1 MNISFKRALKVLWV
15 KVCLVSLFLLHCT
28 TFRAQDIEY
37 ITIYP
42 KDNQNGLNNPNM
54 GWYYYKYDNCLE
66 KYGTRFPDNETFDYW
81 PGMTTAYYRIA
92 WGHIEPKKG
101 EFHWELIDNS
111 AKYWIAAGKQICFRL
126 TALEGYDGATPE
138 WVKCGYEPDNPIFLE
153 ALDHFL
159 GEFAKRYDGKE
170 YVAYIDVGSIG
181 IWGEGHH
188 DCPDEVRIKH
198 IDLYLKHF
206 KNSLLVVSDD
216 MGPDVCAYAR
226 SKGISIRDDSVM
238 WHEKIF
244 PTQVSYDL
252 YWPTMP
258 TIIETCHYD
267 NIKGKKNP
275 WAKTYPTWSDIALL
289 ATIEEYHASWVS
301 VHGWAD
307 DFWKERQKCIHEAN
321 LRIGYR
327 LQLVKAKWPK
337 AVTVGNQVV
346 FDLDWRNAAVAP
358 CYKGGY
364 VSISLLDYEGNEVCQ
379 GINIRF
385 NVKDLKPGPNARLGE
400 IQNCMVVLTIPMN
413 LLPKE
418 YRVYVSV
425 GDRNGSPVYQLPY
438 DESNGNKKYYLGNIA
453 IIN

>member
-1 MNISFKRALKVLWV
+1 MNISFKRTLNVLWV

-28 TFRAQDIEY
+28 TFKAQDIEY

-42 KDNQNGLNNPNM
+42 KDNQKGLNNPNM

-238 WHEKIF
+238 WHENYFLHKFRMIYIGQ
-244 PTQVSYDL
+244 PCRRL
-252 YWPTMP
+252 LRLAIM
-258 TIIETCHYD
+258 II
-267 NIKGKKNP
+267 
-275 WAKTYPTWSDIALL
+275 L
-289 ATIEEYHASWVS
+289 
-301 VHGWAD
+301 
-307 DFWKERQKCIHEAN
+307 KERKIHG
-321 LRIGYR
+321 LK
-327 LQLVKAKWPK
+327 LTQLGV
-337 AVTVGNQVV
+337 
-346 FDLDWRNAAVAP
+346 
-358 CYKGGY
+358 
-364 VSISLLDYEGNEVCQ
+364 I
-379 GINIRF
+379 
-385 NVKDLKPGPNARLGE
+385 
-400 IQNCMVVLTIPMN
+400 
-413 LLPKE
+413 
-418 YRVYVSV
+418 
-425 GDRNGSPVYQLPY
+425 
-438 DESNGNKKYYLGNIA
+438 
-453 IIN
+453 